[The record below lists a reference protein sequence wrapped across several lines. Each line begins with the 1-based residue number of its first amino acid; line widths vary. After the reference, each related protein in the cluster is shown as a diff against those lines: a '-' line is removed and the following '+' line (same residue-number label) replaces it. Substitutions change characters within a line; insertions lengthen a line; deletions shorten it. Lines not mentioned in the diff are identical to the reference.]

1 MILAAS
7 WTATPRTSPGTSFT
21 SPVCTPARVWMP
33 IALAAMQIAAA
44 VALDDEV
51 GWRISDHY
59 PLWVNFS
66 VRD

>member
-1 MILAAS
+1 
-7 WTATPRTSPGTSFT
+7 
-21 SPVCTPARVWMP
+21 
-33 IALAAMQIAAA
+33 MQIAAA